1 MIVLVEILIG
11 FFIWLALPQ
20 MIIRK
25 KEGNLFK
32 KFIQTFCLVV
42 GIIIIIY
49 GLLNL
54 IKDLFD
60 F

>member
-1 MIVLVEILIG
+1 MIAIIEILIG

-25 KEGNLFK
+25 KERNLFK
-32 KFIQTFCLVV
+32 KFIRIFCLVV

-49 GLLNL
+49 GMLNL
-54 IKDLFD
+54 LKIIFD

>member
-32 KFIQTFCLVV
+32 KFIRIFCLVV
-42 GIIIIIY
+42 GIIIIMY
-49 GLLNL
+49 GMLNL
-54 IKDLFD
+54 IKVMFD